1 MRRFTKSLFAF
12 LLLMTAGVLSVHA
25 ERVYADLTKY
35 TNNWD
40 TDGQTLNFTW
50 TATYGNQLAPEL
62 DLPKGDLTGWE
73 KLVVVTAELGNC
85 DFFRVLVYNG
95 TDTNHSNTFKVNKTD
110 TISFT
115 LAGNV
120 DFLDNVT
127 KIVLSGSNWE
137 DSKNGS
143 WGETA
148 ASFKVKTVYLERP
161 DDPLAL
167 PKDNLKKL
175 ISKAKSIPGFA
186 YTSESFSQL
195 TNFISVAE
203 GVLVQDGLTLDD
215 LNTASNNLNGAIN
228 GLALAEGYANLTAD
242 MFKLYAS
249 LTEPGEGTA
258 TGCAFTM
265 FEPSDLPY
273 GDGNVG
279 ELNWADLT
287 QYDKLIVVVSGAT
300 KPRFCMNRLVA
311 GGQQAA
317 TQADSKMI
325 DINPNNDNTW
335 STEEYQTITDNLY
348 QIDLKAIVEDYT
360 FARLHCIKKQGWGE
374 GVNITGLYLYKA
386 PAAPAFEPA
395 YGTIWENGE
404 TTADGDY
411 TLISLNKGYFQD
423 FAKVADTLK
432 VDFEVVAAARAARNI
447 KKGEISFWAGTDEL
461 FSLAN
466 IMPEVK
472 NVDIVLTEEM
482 ITKLAAAEQVT
493 LKYKN
498 MAVAKVALVEKV
510 VPPFEPTDVTAKVNK
525 EGWQS
530 AVGNVGNYGDQKEQY
545 LTNTTTNGEILYQT
559 VEGLDNGTY
568 TVEIIANAS
577 YTAGRGFASA
587 ALDGEIGRVVV
598 YAGDVEKTIPV
609 IYQTAVGTN
618 NVVTLE
624 NVVVTDGTLKM
635 GLRKDIEGSNWHT
648 IQIQKLM
655 HESLEANA
663 DAAAQDEYWKNVAA
677 TVAAYEAYA
686 NVAGSEKAAIAAAE
700 TKAAAQAAIAPFYA
714 AKASYDALVEIINKG
729 KSLNMDMTEAEAL
742 LTNAE
747 TTAAQAAEKAAEL
760 VHPVNLA
767 YNTSK
772 ATEGADMT
780 FVIVNPSFE
789 NGTTGW
795 TYEPSNDHGA
805 KEVSNDTYAM
815 TNADGNY
822 LFNIWSSGNQIS
834 QVIEDLPNGTYKLKA
849 VAATDGGHQIQLN
862 ANDKSYKIDAIDK
875 GTGVEGEVEFKV
887 LDNKATIGAEGVDKY
902 WYKVDNFRL
911 TYVKGFDL
919 AALVQAYN
927 EALAAAQAV
936 EGRMNVN
943 VKAALNAAIAA
954 QVDMTNPDNLAA
966 VTAALTEATAAAKA
980 SVAAYAKAGEV
991 LPKMKALTESTNVYT
1006 AEAYE
1011 NYYAKWAAAYNVD
1024 TLTTDEANALQD
1036 PFIVTGWHAAI
1047 TVDNFLLSAWDTEA
1061 DKFKGYYINSWSTE
1075 GSSDGTGFV
1084 VPFFEYWTDDANS
1097 LGEKTLTATMSGLT
1111 AGDTYEVTA
1120 LVRVRMKNGAE
1131 APAFGISLQ
1140 ANEGNAVDVCAG
1152 DAVENTQFFLKEFTA
1167 EGTVDSDGV
1176 LNIKFNI
1183 AADNNVSWLSFKNVV
1198 FAKKT
1203 IEITRWDFTNWSE
1216 ATVANLKAEAAKGM
1230 TEGLWSDAEKAD
1242 GTAATMEISKDNCF
1256 WQVGTSAADGE
1267 ELTANGEVIAELKG
1281 LLFKNNKARSLA
1293 IAVNYGDCTSAN
1305 GEGFGPYNG
1314 ASYLWL
1320 GSKGVEY
1327 FTIPAVKAGSI
1338 IKMGVESHKLTDARG
1353 VQLFAGATELTDPEG
1368 NAVAAP
1374 TTYKEQFWKVPEGDD
1389 QDIVVKNTNG
1399 CHIYFIDLNAAAEY
1413 MTAIST
1419 VKNND
1424 RMNKGVIYN
1433 LNGQKVNKAQ
1443 KGLYIIDGKKMF
1455 VK

>member
-1 MRRFTKSLFAF
+1 MRRFTKSVLTLLCLMVGSVNAFADEEIALTQAMF
-12 LLLMTAGVLSVHA
+12 QTWNGYGADAVATGAATVDFNIGNDAEISAGGMVCGTSTVDYLTYADITGSSKLVIEGTAGLALRVLMNRQESNSGPLVEKNPTIGENGKVELDLTDLTYVHINAIKLGWSSPAGKVNSIKFVKPSDPLAVPKEALKKVIGQAKLYSSIAMTEASFAVLTQAISDGEAALADAGATSESLTNAATAITNAIDGLTFAEGFSSLKDVAFGSWNGWGADAEMTQPGTPAWTLFEATGQPYGDPSVNA
-25 ERVYADLTKY
+25 YADLSAFDKLYIVAVSGTPRILLNRDADGGQWSETESESHLIDNTKGGWSAKYFAQNENVY
-35 TNNWD
+35 TVD
-40 TDGQTLNFTW
+40 LK
-50 TATYGNQLAPEL
+50 QLVA
-62 DLPKGDLTGWE
+62 DK
-73 KLVVVTAELGNC
+73 
-85 DFFRVLVYNG
+85 
-95 TDTNHSNTFKVNKTD
+95 
-110 TISFT
+110 
-115 LAGNV
+115 
-120 DFLDNVT
+120 
-127 KIVLSGSNWE
+127 
-137 DSKNGS
+137 
-143 WGETA
+143 
-148 ASFKVKTVYLERP
+148 
-161 DDPLAL
+161 
-167 PKDNLKKL
+167 
-175 ISKAKSIPGFA
+175 GFA
-186 YTSESFSQL
+186 HLTS
-195 TNFISVAE
+195 IK
-203 GVLVQDGLTLDD
+203 
-215 LNTASNNLNGAIN
+215 GAN
-228 GLALAEGYANLTAD
+228 YADVTV
-242 MFKLYAS
+242 
-249 LTEPGEGTA
+249 
-258 TGCAFTM
+258 TGM
-265 FEPSDLPY
+265 
-273 GDGNVG
+273 
-279 ELNWADLT
+279 
-287 QYDKLIVVVSGAT
+287 
-300 KPRFCMNRLVA
+300 
-311 GGQQAA
+311 
-317 TQADSKMI
+317 
-325 DINPNNDNTW
+325 
-335 STEEYQTITDNLY
+335 
-348 QIDLKAIVEDYT
+348 
-360 FARLHCIKKQGWGE
+360 
-374 GVNITGLYLYKA
+374 YLYKA
-386 PAAPAFEPA
+386 PVAPAFEPA

-404 TTADGDY
+404 TATDGDY

-447 KKGEISFWAGTDEL
+447 KKGEISFWADGNEL

-510 VPPFEPTDVTAKVNK
+510 VPPFEPTDVTAMVNK

-559 VEGLDNGTY
+559 VEGLGNGTY

-577 YTAGRGFASA
+577 YTAGRGFTSA

-609 IYQTAVGTN
+609 VYQTAVGTN

-624 NVVVTDGTLKM
+624 NVVVTDSTLKM

-714 AKASYDALVEIINKG
+714 AKASYDALVDIINKG

-795 TYEPSNDHGA
+795 TYETSNDHGA
-805 KEVSNDTYAM
+805 KEVRDDTYAM

-875 GTGVEGEVEFKV
+875 GTGVEGEVEFNV

-943 VKAALNAAIAA
+943 VKAALDAAIAA
-954 QVDMTNPDNLAA
+954 QVDMTNADNLAA
-966 VTAALTEATAAAKA
+966 VTAALTEATAAANA

-1036 PFIVTGWHAAI
+1036 PFIVTGWHADI

-1061 DKFKGYYINSWSTE
+1061 DKFQGYYINSWSTE
-1075 GSSDGTGFV
+1075 GSNDGTGFV
-1084 VPFFEYWTDDANS
+1084 VPFFEYWTGDANS
-1097 LGEKTLTATMSGLT
+1097 LGEKTLTATMNGLT

-1167 EGTVDSDGV
+1167 EGVVAEDGV
-1176 LNIKFNI
+1176 LKIKFNI

-1203 IEITRWDFTNWSE
+1203 IEVAHTWNFTKWSE

-1242 GTAATMEISKDNCF
+1242 GTATTMEISKDNCF

-1281 LLFKNNKARSLA
+1281 LKFKNNKARSLA

-1305 GEGFGPYNG
+1305 GDGFGPYYG

-1320 GSKGVEY
+1320 GSKNVEY
-1327 FTIPAVKAGSI
+1327 FTIPAVLGGTT

-1353 VQLFAGATELTDPEG
+1353 VQLFAGETELKDANG
-1368 NAVAAP
+1368 DAVAAP
-1374 TTYKEQFWKVPEGDD
+1374 TTYTEQTWVVPEGNNY
-1389 QDIVVKNTNG
+1389 DIVVKNTNG
-1399 CHIYFIDLNAAAEY
+1399 CHIYFIDAEQDP
-1413 MTAIST
+1413 TAVGISA
-1419 VKNND
+1419 VKNSD
-1424 RMNKGVIYN
+1424 RLNGVIYN

>member
-1 MRRFTKSLFAF
+1 MRRFTKSVLTLLCLMVGSVNAFADEEIALTQAMF
-12 LLLMTAGVLSVHA
+12 QTWNGYGADAVATGAATVDFNIGNDAEIAAGGMVCGTGTVDYLT
-25 ERVYADLTKY
+25 YADLSGSSKLIIEGTAGLQLRVLMNRQES
-35 TNNWD
+35 NNGPLVEKNP
-40 TDGQTLNFTW
+40 TIGE
-50 TATYGNQLAPEL
+50 GGSVEV
-62 DLPKGDLTGWE
+62 DLTDLSYVHLNAIKIGWNSSPG
-73 KLVVVTAELGNC
+73 K
-85 DFFRVLVYNG
+85 
-95 TDTNHSNTFKVNKTD
+95 
-110 TISFT
+110 ISSI
-115 LAGNV
+115 
-120 DFLDNVT
+120 
-127 KIVLSGSNWE
+127 KM
-137 DSKNGS
+137 
-143 WGETA
+143 
-148 ASFKVKTVYLERP
+148 VKP
-161 DDPLAL
+161 SDPLAV
-167 PKDNLKKL
+167 PKEALKKVIGRARL
-175 ISKAKSIPGFA
+175 YSSIGFTEASFAALTSAISDAQIALDDTDATANSL
-186 YTSESFSQL
+186 SEATKKLQDA
-195 TNFISVAE
+195 I
-203 GVLVQDGLTLDD
+203 DGLTF
-215 LNTASNNLNGAIN
+215 
-228 GLALAEGYANLTAD
+228 AEGFSSLKDVAFGSWNGWGAD
-242 MFKLYAS
+242 AEM
-249 LTEPGEGTA
+249 TQPGTPAWTLFEA
-258 TGCAFTM
+258 TGQ
-265 FEPSDLPY
+265 PY
-273 GDGNVG
+273 GDPSVNAY
-279 ELNWADLT
+279 ADLSAF
-287 QYDKLIVVVSGAT
+287 DKLYIVAVSGTPRILLNRDADGGQWSETESESHLIDNT
-300 KPRFCMNRLVA
+300 KGGWSAKYFAQNENVYTVDLKQLVA
-311 GGQQAA
+311 DKGFAHLTSIKGANQGQV
-317 TQADSKMI
+317 T
-325 DINPNNDNTW
+325 
-335 STEEYQTITDNLY
+335 
-348 QIDLKAIVEDYT
+348 
-360 FARLHCIKKQGWGE
+360 
-374 GVNITGLYLYKA
+374 ITGLYLYKA
-386 PAAPAFEPA
+386 PAAPAFEPV

-447 KKGEISFWAGTDEL
+447 KKGEISFWADGNEL
-461 FSLAN
+461 FSLAS

-510 VPPFEPTDVTAKVNK
+510 VPPFEPTDVTAMVNK

-559 VEGLDNGTY
+559 VEGLGNGTY

-609 IYQTAVGTN
+609 VYQTAVGTN

-663 DAAAQDEYWKNVAA
+663 DAAAQDEYWKGVAA

-729 KSLNMDMTEAEAL
+729 NSLNMDMTEAEAL

-795 TYEPSNDHGA
+795 TYETSNDHGA
-805 KEVSNDTYAM
+805 KEVRNDTYAM

-875 GTGVEGEVEFKV
+875 GTGVEGEVEFNV

-943 VKAALNAAIAA
+943 VKAALDAAIAA

-991 LPKMKALTESTNVYT
+991 LPKMKEVTESTNVYT

-1036 PFIVTGWHAAI
+1036 PFIVTGWHADI

-1061 DKFKGYYINSWSTE
+1061 DKFQGYYINSWSTE
-1075 GSSDGTGFV
+1075 GSNDGTGFV
-1084 VPFFEYWTDDANS
+1084 VPFFEYWTQDGNS
-1097 LGEKTLTATMSGLT
+1097 LGEKTLTATMNGLT

-1152 DAVENTQFFLKEFTA
+1152 DAVENSQFFLKEFTA
-1167 EGTVDSDGV
+1167 EGVVAEDGV
-1176 LNIKFNI
+1176 LKIKFNI

-1203 IEITRWDFTNWSE
+1203 IEVAHTWNFTKWSE

-1242 GTAATMEISKDNCF
+1242 GTATTMEISKDNCF

-1281 LLFKNNKARSLA
+1281 LKFKNNKARSLA

-1305 GEGFGPYNG
+1305 GEGFGPYYG

-1320 GSKGVEY
+1320 GSKNVEY

-1353 VQLFAGATELTDPEG
+1353 VQLFAGETELKDAEG

-1374 TTYKEQFWKVPEGDD
+1374 KTYTEQTWVVPAGDA
-1389 QDIVVKNTNG
+1389 QNIVVKNTNG
-1399 CHIYFIDLNAAAEY
+1399 CHIYFIDAEQDP
-1413 MTAIST
+1413 TAVGISA
-1419 VKNND
+1419 VKNSD
-1424 RMNKGVIYN
+1424 RLNGVIYN

>member
-1 MRRFTKSLFAF
+1 MRRFTKSVLTLLCLMVGSVNAFADEEIALTQAMF
-12 LLLMTAGVLSVHA
+12 QTWNGYGADAVATGAATVDFNIGNDAEIAAGGMVCGTGTVDYLT
-25 ERVYADLTKY
+25 YADLSGSSKLIIEGTAGLALRVLMNRQES
-35 TNNWD
+35 NNGPLVEKNP
-40 TDGQTLNFTW
+40 TIGEN
-50 TATYGNQLAPEL
+50 GKVEL
-62 DLPKGDLTGWE
+62 DLTDLTYVHINAIKVGWGSP
-73 KLVVVTAELGNC
+73 AG
-85 DFFRVLVYNG
+85 
-95 TDTNHSNTFKVNKTD
+95 KVNSIK
-110 TISFT
+110 F
-115 LAGNV
+115 
-120 DFLDNVT
+120 
-127 KIVLSGSNWE
+127 
-137 DSKNGS
+137 
-143 WGETA
+143 
-148 ASFKVKTVYLERP
+148 VKP
-161 DDPLAL
+161 SDPLAV
-167 PKDNLKKL
+167 PKEALKKVIDQAKL
-175 ISKAKSIPGFA
+175 YSSIAMTEASFAVLTQAISDGEAALADAGA
-186 YTSESFSQL
+186 TSESL
-195 TNFISVAE
+195 TNAATAITNAI
-203 GVLVQDGLTLDD
+203 DGLTF
-215 LNTASNNLNGAIN
+215 
-228 GLALAEGYANLTAD
+228 AEGFSSLKDVAFGSWNGWGAD
-242 MFKLYAS
+242 AEM
-249 LTEPGEGTA
+249 TQPGTPAWTLFEA
-258 TGCAFTM
+258 TGQ
-265 FEPSDLPY
+265 PY
-273 GDGNVG
+273 GDPSVNAY
-279 ELNWADLT
+279 ADVSAF
-287 QYDKLIVVVSGAT
+287 DKLYIVAVSGSPRILLNRDADNGQWSETESESHLIDNT
-300 KPRFCMNRLVA
+300 KGGWSAKYFAQNENVYTVDLKQLVA
-311 GGQQAA
+311 DKG
-317 TQADSKMI
+317 
-325 DINPNNDNTW
+325 
-335 STEEYQTITDNLY
+335 
-348 QIDLKAIVEDYT
+348 
-360 FARLHCIKKQGWGE
+360 FAHLTSIKGANYAN
-374 GVNITGLYLYKA
+374 VTVTGMYLYKA
-386 PAAPAFEPA
+386 PEVQPFEPA

-404 TTADGDY
+404 TTTDGDY
-411 TLISLNKGYFQD
+411 TLISLNKGYFQN

-525 EGWQS
+525 AGWQS

-577 YTAGRGFASA
+577 YTAGRSFASA

-609 IYQTAVGTN
+609 VYQTAVGTN

-655 HESLEANA
+655 HVSLEANA
-663 DAAAQDEYWKNVAA
+663 DAAAQDEYWKGVAA

-714 AKASYDALVEIINKG
+714 AKASYDALVDVINKG
-729 KSLNMDMTEAEAL
+729 KSVDLDMTEAEAL

-760 VHPVNLA
+760 VHAVTLAVN
-767 YNTSK
+767 TK
-772 ATEGADMT
+772 KVEGATAENPIVTD
-780 FVIVNPSFE
+780 FVINGTFDQQGVTAPWKTTTNAQNQTTANNQQGAFTGYFFE
-789 NGTTGW
+789 NWNGSAFTGKIYQEIEDIPNGNYTLKIAAFVNNFDASAQYVYANASQTALTTGEP
-795 TYEPSNDHGA
+795 TAYEVNTVVVDNKIEIGL
-805 KEVSNDTYAM
+805 E
-815 TNADGNY
+815 
-822 LFNIWSSGNQIS
+822 QIS
-834 QVIEDLPNGTYKLKA
+834 A
-849 VAATDGGHQIQLN
+849 VANWMGIDNVSLVYTGATDL
-862 ANDKSYKIDAIDK
+862 S
-875 GTGVEGEVEFKV
+875 E
-887 LDNKATIGAEGVDKY
+887 
-902 WYKVDNFRL
+902 
-911 TYVKGFDL
+911 
-919 AALVQAYN
+919 LVQAYN
-927 EALAAAQAV
+927 DALAAAQAV

-943 VKAALNAAIAA
+943 VKAALDAAIAA
-954 QVDMTNPDNLAA
+954 QVDMDNADSLGAA
-966 VTAALTEATAAAKA
+966 TAALVAATTAAKA

-991 LPKMKALTESTNVYT
+991 LPKMKEITESTNVYT

-1024 TLTTDEANALQD
+1024 TLTTAEANALQD
-1036 PFIVTGWHAAI
+1036 PFLVTGWHAAI

-1061 DKFKGYYINSWSTE
+1061 DKFQGYYINSWSNE
-1075 GSSDGTGFV
+1075 GGNDGTGFV

-1097 LGEKTLTATMSGLT
+1097 LGEKTLTATMNGLT

-1152 DAVENTQFFLKEFTA
+1152 DAVENSQFFLKEFTA
-1167 EGTVDSDGV
+1167 EGVVAEDGV
-1176 LNIKFNI
+1176 LKIKFNI

-1203 IEITRWDFTNWSE
+1203 IEVAHTWNFTKWSE

-1242 GTAATMEISKDNCF
+1242 GSAATMEISKDNCF

-1281 LLFKNNKARSLA
+1281 LKFKNNKARSLA

-1305 GEGFGPYNG
+1305 GDGFGPYYG

-1320 GSKGVEY
+1320 GSKNVEY
-1327 FTIPAVKAGSI
+1327 FTIPAVLGGTT
-1338 IKMGVESHKLTDARG
+1338 IKMGVESHKLNDARG
-1353 VQLFAGATELTDPEG
+1353 VQLFAGETELKDANG
-1368 NAVAAP
+1368 DAVAAP
-1374 TTYKEQFWKVPEGDD
+1374 TTYTEQTWVVPEGKNY
-1389 QDIVVKNTNG
+1389 DIVVKNTNG
-1399 CHIYFIDLNAAAEY
+1399 CHIYFIDAEQDP
-1413 MTAIST
+1413 MNVGISA
-1419 VKNND
+1419 VKNSD
-1424 RMNKGVIYN
+1424 RLNGVIYN